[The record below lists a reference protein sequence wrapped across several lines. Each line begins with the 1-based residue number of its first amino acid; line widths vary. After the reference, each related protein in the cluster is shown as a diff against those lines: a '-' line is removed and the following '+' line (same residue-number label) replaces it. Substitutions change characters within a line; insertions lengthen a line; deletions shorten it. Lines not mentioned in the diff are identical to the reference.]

1 MGCGRSAP
9 KSELARLA
17 LTDPPSPGTAGLL
30 VVDRAQRMP
39 GRGAYVCSDAC
50 LARARRRGG
59 LQRAFRRPV
68 AINAQTVESVG

>member
-1 MGCGRSAP
+1 VGCGRSAP
-9 KSELARLA
+9 KTELARLA
-17 LTDPPSPGTAGLL
+17 LADPPSRGEL

-68 AINAQTVESVG
+68 SIDAQTVESVG